1 VHPGQAE
8 EAGMLP
14 LLDVLPRCCYSENDT
29 HQDKYGL
36 LQGLRDLQSSVPGP
50 SDNYGVIPFQIIN
63 MVKKNSQAN
72 IRLLDGNQAAA
83 EGVRLS
89 RVQVIAAYPITPQ
102 TPVTEVLS
110 EFVERGDLKS
120 EYIAVE
126 SEHSVMAVCT
136 SASLVG
142 ARTFTATSAHGLAY
156 MHEMLHWAAGAR
168 LPIVLACVNRALGA
182 PWNILNDQ
190 QDSISQRDTG
200 WIQLYARNNQ
210 EILDTIIQAYKIAET
225 VYVPVMVCY
234 DGYIL
239 SHTEMP
245 VEVPSQAKVDK
256 FLPPY
261 KPHTTLDP
269 ANPKNY
275 NLVTLADPRVNA
287 EGVLC
292 HGYMELRYLLQEALQ
307 NSAETISKVGEE
319 FGKLFGRDYS
329 DMFWQDD
336 MENADIVIVAMGS
349 LAMEATVAAEMLRKE
364 GNKVG
369 VLGLRTFRPFPKA
382 ALSKALKKTRL
393 ITVFDKNIS
402 YGAEG
407 ATCSE
412 IKSALYGSK
421 TEAVIRNFIVGLGG
435 RDVKAR
441 ELADAVRSALPAM
454 KSGALNS
461 EHPEWICYI

>member
-1 VHPGQAE
+1 LAK
-8 EAGMLP
+8 
-14 LLDVLPRCCYSENDT
+14 RIR
-29 HQDKYGL
+29 K
-36 LQGLRDLQSSVPGP
+36 
-50 SDNYGVIPFQIIN
+50 
-63 MVKKNSQAN
+63 AN

-83 EGVRLS
+83 EGARLS

-102 TPVTEVLS
+102 TPVTEALS

-126 SEHSVMAVCT
+126 SEHSALAVCT

-168 LPIVLACVNRALGA
+168 LPVVLACVNRAMGA

-225 VYVPVMVCY
+225 VHVPVMVCY

-239 SHTEMP
+239 SHTDMP
-245 VEVPSQAKVDK
+245 VEVPRQDTVDS

-261 KPHTTLDP
+261 KSHTTLDP

-287 EGVLC
+287 DGVLC

-307 NSAETISKVGEE
+307 NSAETIGKVGEE
-319 FGKLFGRDYS
+319 FGKLFCRDYS
-329 DMFWQDD
+329 GMFWEDD
-336 MENADIVIVAMGS
+336 MDDADIVIVAMGS
-349 LAMEATVAAEMLRKE
+349 LAMEATVAAKMLREE

-369 VLGLRTFRPFPKA
+369 VLGLRVFRPFPKA
-382 ALSKALKKTRL
+382 SLVKALEKARL
-393 ITVFDKNIS
+393 VAVFDKNIS
-402 YGAEG
+402 YGSEG

-412 IKSALYGSK
+412 IKAALYGSNAK
-421 TEAVIRNFIVGLGG
+421 AVIRNYIVGLGG

-441 ELADAVRSALPAM
+441 ELADAVRSALPSM
-454 KSGALNS
+454 KSGALNAKY
-461 EHPEWICYI
+461 PEWICYI